1 MENSNG
7 VLKEVFIMRDLMGIN
22 ENYKKN
28 KIIKEA
34 VVGGGG
40 IVDDLIEFLIK
51 KEADELLTLG
61 FKNADEVLTL
71 AKSFPTAAI
80 DDQAEILSKI
90 LMNASEPVL
99 KSLSKNII
107 DDTSTVIGNKI
118 SELVNQYGELAK
130 KYPNLGPEYF
140 ETELGKQLDG
150 LFKGAD
156 ESVDDLI
163 KNIKDEALQKVKT
176 ATTSVETAVKGFDEE
191 AAKIANDLQR
201 SKDIA
206 SLWENIKKSE
216 DFKKLNPARQK
227 QIQDYLKTHT
237 GKTIKEVESAVNLEM
252 QKVVKSQI
260 DEGMNPNWAARQWQW
275 FKGLTLTKKVLVVL
289 ALGYGLDKLFSI
301 PFIEFVG
308 SSTAGVAPSEDDIE
322 KFRRG
327 WNKSKGTGTETETTQ
342 VPGCPGKS
350 AFDAALK
357 AAYETAF
364 NPNNSTFDD
373 TKCEGSYI
381 DGEVTTTYVWQDN
394 EWKPKQ

>member
-1 MENSNG
+1 MGNSK
-7 VLKEVFIMRDLMGIN
+7 VILTEVFRMRDLMGIN

-71 AKSFPTAAI
+71 AKSFPDATI
-80 DDQAEILSKI
+80 DVQTNILSKI
-90 LMNASEPVL
+90 LKNASEPAL

-107 DDTSTVIGNKI
+107 DDSSTVIGNKLT
-118 SELVNQYGELAK
+118 ELVNQYGDLAK
-130 KYPNLGPEYF
+130 KYPDLRPEYF

-150 LFKGAD
+150 FFKGAD
-156 ESVDDLI
+156 ESVDNLI
-163 KNIKDEALQKVKT
+163 KNIKDQALQKVKT
-176 ATTSVETAVKGFDEE
+176 ATTPVETVVKGFDDK

-216 DFKKLNPARQK
+216 DFKQLNPTKQT

-237 GKTIKEVESAVNLEM
+237 GKTIKEVEEGVSLEM
-252 QKVVKSQI
+252 QKVLKNQI
-260 DEGMNPNWAARQWQW
+260 DEGMDSTWAARQWQW
-275 FKGLTLTKKVLVVL
+275 FKGLSTMKKILVFL
-289 ALGYGLDKLFSI
+289 AIGYGLDKLLGV
-301 PFIEFVG
+301 PFIQLFG
-308 SSTAGVAPSEDDIE
+308 SSTSGVMPNEEDIE
-322 KFRRG
+322 KFKKG
-327 WNKSKGTGTETETTQ
+327 WNKSKGTESETTQ

-350 AFDAALK
+350 AFDAALQ

-364 NPNNSTFDD
+364 NPNNSTFNDA
-373 TKCEGSYI
+373 TCEGSYKE
-381 DGEVTTTYVWQDN
+381 GGSVTTYVWKDN
-394 EWKPKQ
+394 DWKPKK